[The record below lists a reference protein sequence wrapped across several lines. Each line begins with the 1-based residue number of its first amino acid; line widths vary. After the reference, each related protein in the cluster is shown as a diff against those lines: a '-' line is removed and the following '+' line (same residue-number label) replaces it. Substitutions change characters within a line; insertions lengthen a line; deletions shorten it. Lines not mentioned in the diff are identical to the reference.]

1 MARIE
6 IEFTP
11 SYEDYLKTSMATTF
25 NKPTLVILLLMG
37 LMTIFTLFEI
47 IFGWTNMD
55 TTRLIFYVAPP
66 MMFIIFL
73 IYTPIKLRRQAR
85 QMADKRSQYQWRIT
99 SRGITVDENGAR
111 NKYSWETLSLA
122 QEMDQYFIIFMKE
135 NRSKY
140 IFMPKSALVNA
151 EQDAQLR
158 ELLALN
164 LGKLK

>member
-1 MARIE
+1 MTQIE

-25 NKPTLVILLLMG
+25 NKPTLIILVLMVV
-37 LMTIFTLFEI
+37 MTIFTIFEI

-55 TTRLIFYVAPP
+55 TTRLIFYAAPP

-99 SRGITVDENGAR
+99 NRGITVDENGAK
-111 NKYSWETLSLA
+111 NKHGWDTLSLA

-140 IFMPKSALVNA
+140 IFMPKSALANT
-151 EQDAQLR
+151 EQDAYFR
-158 ELLALN
+158 ELLAQN